1 MPRSKEQYEQMRF
14 ATNNKIIT
22 AGLELFSQ
30 KGLGATGIQ
39 EIATLAGVSTGLMY
53 RHYKTKEDLFSVL
66 VETAVVG
73 MNDIEEILKSE
84 DSPSVV
90 LKQLANTLL
99 DELKRNNQTA
109 QYLVLITHS
118 LLSGEIS
125 PQLLE
130 QYDMALFDQM
140 TRLIK
145 RGQSNGELRVGDPY
159 QMTLLFFSTLHG
171 LAMMKLSL
179 KDKFICPSPEMVLA
193 YLIIEE

>member
-1 MPRSKEQYEQMRF
+1 MRF